1 MELCRNA
8 GQVVS
13 REDLLERVWGY
24 DYLGDGRIVDV
35 HVRRLRVKVEAD
47 PANPRHVVTARGL
60 GYRAVP

>member
-1 MELCRNA
+1 M
-8 GQVVS
+8 S
-13 REDLLERVWGY
+13 REELLERVWGY

-35 HVRRLRVKVEAD
+35 HVHRLRVKVEAD